1 MRRLMIIR
9 FLKSSFFRSKLG
21 KILSL
26 LKLHLLIQI
35 INSKTAISGLS
46 ILMILIAMTIYAVIA
61 IPLESF
67 KQWNNPNYWID
78 YPKAAAPSWTNLGLF
93 GPRYSEHII
102 LDTHDARVYSG
113 SQNSI
118 HIISHTYSVDFKYD
132 SYPTDFMIPY
142 SVKYGLVP
150 PAIEVKVL
158 RPDGHTFKI
167 YDTALPPGSTQP
179 YLNPNYPKDNYNEYS
194 GRIFSTDYLIS
205 KNLHDYLGLFAY
217 PQDESS
223 PQVMIF
229 SELNSKKVL
238 KGVYKF
244 EETFYFFN
252 DTDKVNESGLVL
264 GGTVYGLMG
273 TDDLRRDLS
282 IGIFW
287 GTPVALF
294 IGVTVSLSSVFIGLI
309 YGVVAGYKGKRTDEA
324 LMRVNDLI
332 VFLPA
337 LPILILITATL
348 GRSIFIITVLLVIFG
363 WAGATRVSRSLALQ
377 IKNLQYIEAAR
388 IMGASDLR
396 IIFKHIIPQL
406 LPLTFASIAIAVP
419 GAILAEAALSFLGL
433 GDPTIPTW
441 GQILHDANSAD
452 AAARGLWWW
461 IIPPGMMIALTGL
474 SFALIGK
481 AIETHTD
488 PLHRS

>member
-1 MRRLMIIR
+1 M
-9 FLKSSFFRSKLG
+9 
-21 KILSL
+21 LS
-26 LKLHLLIQI
+26 
-35 INSKTAISGLS
+35 SKTAISGIFILVIL
-46 ILMILIAMTIYAVIA
+46 ILMTAYAVIA

-67 KQWNNPNYWID
+67 RQWNNPNYWIN
-78 YPKAAAPSWTNLGLF
+78 YPKSAAPSWTNLGLF
-93 GPRYSEHII
+93 GPRDSEQII
-102 LDTHDARVYSG
+102 LDTSDAQV
-113 SQNSI
+113 NSRSENGI
-118 HIISHTYSVDFKYD
+118 NVVTHTFMVDFKYD

-167 YDTALPPGSTQP
+167 YDTALPPGLSRESLDSNNSTGS
-179 YLNPNYPKDNYNEYS
+179 NNEYS
-194 GRIFSTDYLIS
+194 SRIFSTDHSIS
-205 KNLHDYLGLFAY
+205 KNLLEYVNLFSY
-217 PQDESS
+217 PQDPSH
-223 PQVMIF
+223 PQIMIF
-229 SELNSKKVL
+229 SELDSRQVL
-238 KGVYKF
+238 NGIYKF
-244 EETFYFFN
+244 VETYYLFN
-252 DTDKVNESGLVL
+252 SNDKVQQSGLVL
-264 GGTVYGLMG
+264 GGNVYGLMG

-294 IGVTVSLSSVFIGLI
+294 IGLTVSLSSVFIGLI
-309 YGVVAGYKGKRTDEA
+309 YGVVAGYRGKKTDEA
-324 LMRVNDLI
+324 LMRINDLI

-337 LPILILITATL
+337 LPILILLTATL

-377 IKNLQYIEAAR
+377 IKNLQYVEAAR
-388 IMGASDLR
+388 IMGASDMR

-441 GQILHDANSAD
+441 GQILHDANSSD

-481 AIETHTD
+481 AIETLTD
-488 PLHRS
+488 PLHKA